1 MTLLLF
7 NKSFLTESDGS
18 DPEDY
23 FKNDSDEEIWNT
35 LDGLSTFNND
45 NDWSENDYMGDS
57 DEEFWDAMDEPSND
71 DEDCLLAE
79 RHTGRGMEIWRAEDC
94 YMLKKISSWRVQ
106 KFKTTSTDYLKVTPQ
121 PEGLALLDQLS
132 RVFVTLVSEMTANM
146 QGNDLGRFVLR
157 SNSLDYPISLPF
169 MPRLELNANRI
180 MIEVERV
187 LQSNESVNIED
198 GMNINIHISMPLGGS
213 PLVKRNIRNL
223 F

>member
-1 MTLLLF
+1 MTLTRSFGMRYMDYQHLTTTTIVVRTIIWETRTRNSGMLWMSHLTM
-7 NKSFLTESDGS
+7 NK
-18 DPEDY
+18 
-23 FKNDSDEEIWNT
+23 
-35 LDGLSTFNND
+35 
-45 NDWSENDYMGDS
+45 
-57 DEEFWDAMDEPSND
+57 

-94 YMLKKISSWRVQ
+94 YMLKKISSWRVH
-106 KFKTTSTDYLKVTPQ
+106 KFNTTSTDYLLKVTPQ

-132 RVFVTLVSEMTANM
+132 RVFVTLVSEITANM
-146 QGNDLGRFVLR
+146 QGNDLVRFVLR

-187 LQSNESVNIED
+187 LQSNGSVNIED